1 MNKCYNINVKI
12 LFIDMK
18 MNLEYENKLK
28 RYPKNA
34 AKWFK
39 KFLNWEKAYLLNLMY
54 IDSKAIWFLVYE
66 CFNLVPRQPV
76 VCGVRFL

>member
-1 MNKCYNINVKI
+1 MLQYKCKDVEINV
-12 LFIDMK
+12 
-18 MNLEYENKLK
+18 EYEDKLK

-39 KFLNWEKAYLLNLMY
+39 KFLNWEKAYLPNLMY

-66 CFNLVPRQPV
+66 CFNLGPRQPV
-76 VCGVRFL
+76 VYGVRFL